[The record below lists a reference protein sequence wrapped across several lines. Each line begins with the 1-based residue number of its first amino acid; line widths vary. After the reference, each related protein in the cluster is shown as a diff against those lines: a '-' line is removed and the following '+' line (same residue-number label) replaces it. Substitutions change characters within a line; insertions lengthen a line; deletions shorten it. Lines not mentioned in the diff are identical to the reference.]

1 MNYREILVP
10 AASIQT
16 SLNSLS
22 KIQFRNVASTSNSWH
37 LYPWKTRKLVV
48 YHLVFSHQQAQGH
61 KQHNPQRVRNTAEM
75 STKHPAVLREDIGLV
90 QNDKQ

>member
-1 MNYREILVP
+1 M
-10 AASIQT
+10 
-16 SLNSLS
+16 
-22 KIQFRNVASTSNSWH
+22 WH
-37 LYPWKTRKLVV
+37 QLLTLGICIHGKQKMLVV

-75 STKHPAVLREDIGLV
+75 STKHPAVLREDVGLV